1 MQVSIQST
9 GIKLNKEVKTKIK
22 RKLQFTLSKLEPY
35 ITKISIKLSITNDS
49 RDIDNTHCQLT
60 VAIVNQSDIV
70 IEDTQM
76 DLECV
81 LDRVLQ
87 KASRIIERLVFNQ

>member
-9 GIKLNKEVKTKIK
+9 GIKLNKELKTKIK

-35 ITKISIKLSITNDS
+35 IIKISIKLSSTIDT

-60 VAIVNQSDIV
+60 LAIVNQSDIV

-87 KASRIIERLVFNQ
+87 KASRIIERLVFNP